1 MAKKYQLRIFGAL
14 LIITILAIIQ
24 VVSAGNQQLTFSVT
38 YGGNSFDTAY
48 SLAWA
53 FGNPSGKLYVVGSS
67 ASFSSPPQREG
78 IVAMFDEN
86 LETLSN
92 VVKMQG
98 FSGWGEFYDVAVPI
112 GISLSNTIAVVGY
125 IPNNNRD
132 PVVYWLDKS
141 TLGTTL
147 AYQLTVFSG
156 SARDEAVSVSFDSQG
171 NTIVAGFSDSGSPP
185 LDNGVP
191 FLVKIN
197 GTGYLVWSKAF
208 RPVGAGP
215 SYIGIPGI
223 SGALAIDYDNNI
235 IVAGSVA
242 LPAGK
247 DYDAFVAKF
256 DPNGNILW
264 YKTFGGSKREHAYGV
279 ALDNLGNIYVAGVT
293 NSFSAS
299 ATYDIFVARFDPN
312 GNLAWFKV
320 WDIDNVGANDVA
332 YSIAVIQ
339 YDHIYI
345 TGVTFAYDSSGDMFF
360 AKIAADG
367 TPLYVIRSNMAGE
380 DRGFKV
386 ALNIHSTN
394 DVFYVNVAGISNA
407 NPTPSSFVS
416 ASFTVVA
423 STITPTTHT
432 TFNIA
437 NNIVTVTDITAI
449 NPLVDITASVSSPDN
464 AGARAMVLKFDP
476 PSVSNENKTSIPYIS
491 YLLIAAIIS
500 LIALIAVFIK
510 RRI

>member
-1 MAKKYQLRIFGAL
+1 MKEKSLGL
-14 LIITILAIIQ
+14 LLVITMLSVIPLI
-24 VVSAGNQQLTFSVT
+24 SAGDQTLSFSVT
-38 YGGNSFDTAY
+38 YGGKSFDTAY

-67 ASFSSPPQREG
+67 TSFNPSLQREG
-78 IVAMFDEN
+78 TVAMFDEN
-86 LETLSN
+86 LGAPSR

-98 FSGWGEFYDVAVPI
+98 FSGWGEFVDVAVPI

-132 PVVYWLDKS
+132 PVVYWLDKND
-141 TLGTTL
+141 LGTTL

-156 SARDEAVSVSFDSQG
+156 SAQDQAVSVSFDSQG
-171 NTIVAGFSDSGSPP
+171 NTIVAGFSYSGTSP

-191 FLVKIN
+191 FLVKFDSAGII
-197 GTGYLVWSKAF
+197 LWSIAF
-208 RPVGAGP
+208 RPVGAST
-215 SYIGIPGI
+215 SYPG
-223 SGALAIDYDNNI
+223 AIVVDYDNNI
-235 IVAGSVA
+235 IVVGSVV
-242 LPAGK
+242 LPGK

-264 YKTFGGSKREHAYGV
+264 YKTFGGSKRDHANGV
-279 ALDNLGNIYVAGVT
+279 ALDNLGNIYVTGAT
-293 NSFSAS
+293 NSFSPS

-320 WDIDNVGANDVA
+320 WDVDNIGAKDEA

-367 TPLYVIRSNMAGE
+367 TPLYVIRSNMTGE

-407 NPTPSSFVS
+407 NPSSGSFVS
-416 ASFTVVA
+416 ASFTLVT
-423 STITPTTHT
+423 SS
-432 TFNIA
+432 
-437 NNIVTVTDITAI
+437 VTVTTQTSFNTQTSIVTTTSLPA
-449 NPLVDITASVSSPDN
+449 LVDITASVNSPDN
-464 AGARAMVLKFDP
+464 QDGRAMVLKFDP

>member
-67 ASFSSPPQREG
+67 ASFSSPPKREG
-78 IVAMFDEN
+78 TIAMFDEN
-86 LETLSN
+86 LGAPST

-141 TLGTTL
+141 TLSTTL

-185 LDNGVP
+185 LDNRVP
-191 FLVKIN
+191 FLVKFDSAGNI
-197 GTGYLVWSKAF
+197 LWSKAF
-208 RPVGAGP
+208 RPVGAGQ

-235 IVAGSVA
+235 IVAGSVV
-242 LPAGK
+242 LPGK
-247 DYDAFVAKF
+247 DYDAFIAKF
-256 DPNGNILW
+256 DLNGFLLW

-279 ALDNLGNIYVAGVT
+279 ALDNLGNIYVTGGT

-312 GNLAWFKV
+312 GNLAWFRV
-320 WDIDNVGANDVA
+320 WDIDNVGANDGA
-332 YSIAVIQ
+332 HSIAVIQ

-345 TGVTFAYDSSGDMFF
+345 TGVTFAHDPSGDMFF

-367 TPLYVIRSNMAGE
+367 TPLYVIRGNMTGE

-386 ALNIHSTN
+386 ALNIHSTK
-394 DVFYVNVAGISNA
+394 DVFYVNVAGISNS
-407 NPTPSSFVS
+407 NPSSSNFLS
-416 ASFTVVA
+416 ASFTLVA
-423 STITPTTHT
+423 SS
-432 TFNIA
+432 
-437 NNIVTVTDITAI
+437 VTVTTQTTFYSQASIVAINDITASA
-449 NPLVDITASVSSPDN
+449 PLVDITASVDSPDN
-464 AGARAMVLKFDP
+464 AGSRAMVLKFDP
-476 PSVSNENKTSIPYIS
+476 PSIPNENKNSIPYVS
-491 YLLIAAIIS
+491 YLLVAVLIT
-500 LIALIAVFIK
+500 LIALLGVFIK
-510 RRI
+510 RKKI

>member
-1 MAKKYQLRIFGAL
+1 MAKKYQLRIFSAL

-24 VVSAGNQQLTFSVT
+24 VVSAGNQVLTFSVT

-53 FGNPSGKLYVVGSS
+53 FGNPNGTLYVVGSS

-86 LETLSN
+86 LGTLIA

-112 GISLSNTIAVVGY
+112 GISLTNTIAVVGY

-132 PVVYWLDKS
+132 PVVYWLDK
-141 TLGTTL
+141 TNLATIL
-147 AYQLTVFSG
+147 AYNLTVFSG
-156 SARDEAVSVSFDSQG
+156 SARDEAVAVSFDSEG

-185 LDNGVP
+185 FDNRVP
-191 FLVKIN
+191 FLVKFDSAGNI
-197 GTGYLVWSKAF
+197 LWSKAF

-242 LPAGK
+242 LPGK

-256 DPNGNILW
+256 APNGTILW

-279 ALDNLGNIYVAGVT
+279 ALDNFGNIYVTGAT

-299 ATYDIFVARFDPN
+299 GTYDIFVARFDPN
-312 GNLAWFKV
+312 GNREWFKV
-320 WDIDNVGANDVA
+320 LDVDDKGASDGA

-345 TGVTFAYDSSGDMFF
+345 TGVTFANDTSGDMFF
-360 AKIAADG
+360 AKIAANGDY
-367 TPLYVIRSNMAGE
+367 LYVKRSNMTGE

-386 ALNIHSTN
+386 ALNIHSTK
-394 DVFYVNVAGISNA
+394 DVFYVNVAGISHA
-407 NPTPSSFVS
+407 NPTTSSFVN
-416 ASFTVVA
+416 ATFKVNEPPIA
-423 STITPTTHT
+423 PTTHT
-432 TFNIA
+432 TINIA
-437 NNIVTVTDITAI
+437 NDIVTDITAS
-449 NPLVDITASVSSPDN
+449 NPLVDITTSVSSPDN

-476 PSVSNENKTSIPYIS
+476 PSVSNENKTSIPYVS
-491 YLLIAAIIS
+491 YLLIATIIS
-500 LIALIAVFIK
+500 LITLIAVFIK
-510 RRI
+510 RRL

>member
-1 MAKKYQLRIFGAL
+1 MKQKSLGL
-14 LIITILAIIQ
+14 LLVITMLSIIPLI
-24 VVSAGNQQLTFSVT
+24 SAGNQTLSFSVT

-67 ASFSSPPQREG
+67 TSFSSPPQREG
-78 IVAMFDEN
+78 TVAMFDEN
-86 LETLSN
+86 LGAPSK

-125 IPNNNRD
+125 IPNNNVD

-171 NTIVAGFSDSGSPP
+171 NTIVAGSSNSGTSP

-191 FLVKIN
+191 FLVKFNSAGNI
-197 GTGYLVWSKAF
+197 LWSEAF
-208 RPVGAGP
+208 RPVGAST
-215 SYIGIPGI
+215 SYPVAIV
-223 SGALAIDYDNNI
+223 IDYDNNI
-235 IVAGSVA
+235 IVVGSIL
-242 LPAGK
+242 LPGK
-247 DYDAFVAKF
+247 DYDTFVAKF
-256 DPNGNILW
+256 DLNGNILW
-264 YKTFGGSKREHAYGV
+264 YKTFGGSKRDHANGV
-279 ALDNLGNIYVAGVT
+279 ALDNLGNIYVTGGT
-293 NSFSAS
+293 NSFSPS

-320 WDIDNVGANDVA
+320 WDVDNIGAYDVA
-332 YSIAVIQ
+332 NSIAVIQ

-345 TGVTFAYDSSGDMFF
+345 AGETFAYDSSGDMFF

-367 TPLYVIRSNMAGE
+367 APLYVIRSNMTGE

-407 NPTPSSFVS
+407 DPSSSSFVS
-416 ASFTVVA
+416 ASFTLVT
-423 STITPTTHT
+423 SS
-432 TFNIA
+432 
-437 NNIVTVTDITAI
+437 VTVTTQTSFDTQTGVVAINNITASA
-449 NPLVDITASVSSPDN
+449 PLVDITTNVNSPDN
-464 AGARAMVLKFDP
+464 QDGRAMVLKFDP

>member
-1 MAKKYQLRIFGAL
+1 MAKKYHLRILGAL
-14 LIITILAIIQ
+14 LAVTILAVVQ
-24 VVSAGNQQLTFSVT
+24 LVSAGNQTLTFSVT
-38 YGGNSFDTAY
+38 YGGNQYDTAY
-48 SLAWA
+48 GLAWT
-53 FGNPSGKLYVVGSS
+53 FGNPSGMLYVVGSS

-78 IVAMFDEN
+78 TVAMFDEN
-86 LETLSN
+86 LGAPQK

-98 FSGWGEFYDVAVPI
+98 FSGWGEFYDVGVPI

-132 PVVYWLDKS
+132 PVVYWLSKT
-141 TLGTTL
+141 TLDTLL

-185 LDNGVP
+185 LDNRVP
-191 FLVKIN
+191 FLVKFDSAGNI
-197 GTGYLVWSKAF
+197 LWSKAF
-208 RPVGAGP
+208 RPVGAGQ
-215 SYIGIPGI
+215 SYIGNPGI

-235 IVAGSVA
+235 IVAGSVT
-242 LPAGK
+242 LPGK
-247 DYDAFVAKF
+247 DHDAFVAKF

-279 ALDNLGNIYVAGVT
+279 ALDNLGNIYVTGST

-312 GNLAWFKV
+312 GNREWFRV
-320 WDIDNVGANDVA
+320 WDVDGIGANDVP

-407 NPTPSSFVS
+407 NPSSGSFES
-416 ASFTVVA
+416 ASFTLVTSSITVTTQTFFDTQTGVVTTA
-423 STITPTTHT
+423 SSP
-432 TFNIA
+432 A
-437 NNIVTVTDITAI
+437 LVTV
-449 NPLVDITASVSSPDN
+449 SVNSPDN
-464 AGARAMVLKFDP
+464 VGARAMVLKFDP
-476 PSVSNENKTSIPYIS
+476 PSIPNENKNSIPYVT
-491 YLLIAAIIS
+491 YLLIAAIIT
-500 LIALIAVFIK
+500 LIALFGVFIK
-510 RRI
+510 RKKI

>member
-1 MAKKYQLRIFGAL
+1 
-14 LIITILAIIQ
+14 
-24 VVSAGNQQLTFSVT
+24 
-38 YGGNSFDTAY
+38 
-48 SLAWA
+48 
-53 FGNPSGKLYVVGSS
+53 
-67 ASFSSPPQREG
+67 
-78 IVAMFDEN
+78 MFDEN
-86 LETLSN
+86 LGTPLT

-112 GISLSNTIAVVGY
+112 GISLSNFIAVVGY

-132 PVVYWLDKS
+132 PVVYWLDK
-141 TLGTTL
+141 TTL
-147 AYQLTVFSG
+147 ATILAYRLTVFSG

-185 LDNGVP
+185 LDNRVP
-191 FLVKIN
+191 FLVKFNSAGNI
-197 GTGYLVWSKAF
+197 LWSKAF

-256 DPNGNILW
+256 NPNGDILW

-279 ALDNLGNIYVAGVT
+279 ALDNFGNIYVTGAT

-299 ATYDIFVARFDPN
+299 GTYDIFVARFDPN
-312 GNLAWFKV
+312 GNLEGFKV
-320 WDIDNVGANDVA
+320 WDVDGIGANDGA

-345 TGVTFAYDSSGDMFF
+345 TGVTFAHDPSGDMFF
-360 AKIAADG
+360 AKIAAAADG
-367 TPLYVIRSNMAGE
+367 EPLKPLYVIRSNMAGE

-394 DVFYVNVAGISNA
+394 DIFYVNVAGISNA
-407 NPTPSSFVS
+407 DPSDGPFTDPSYGPFRS
-416 ASFTVVA
+416 ASFIPVSSSITV
-423 STITPTTHT
+423 TTHT
-432 TFNIA
+432 SFDRQDDVVEKA
-437 NNIVTVTDITAI
+437 SSPALVTV
-449 NPLVDITASVSSPDN
+449 SVNSPDN
-464 AGARAMVLKFDP
+464 VGARAMVLKFDP
-476 PSVSNENKTSIPYIS
+476 PSIPNENKNSIPYVS
-491 YLLIAAIIS
+491 YLLIAAIIT
-500 LIALIAVFIK
+500 LIALFGVFIK
-510 RRI
+510 RKKYK

>member
-1 MAKKYQLRIFGAL
+1 
-14 LIITILAIIQ
+14 
-24 VVSAGNQQLTFSVT
+24 
-38 YGGNSFDTAY
+38 
-48 SLAWA
+48 
-53 FGNPSGKLYVVGSS
+53 
-67 ASFSSPPQREG
+67 
-78 IVAMFDEN
+78 MFDEN
-86 LETLSN
+86 LGTTIA

-98 FSGWGEFYDVAVPI
+98 FIGWGEFYDVAVPI

-132 PVVYWLDKS
+132 PVVYWLKKDD
-141 TLGTTL
+141 LDTTL
-147 AYQLTVFSG
+147 AYQLRVFSG
-156 SARDEAVSVSFDSQG
+156 SARDEAVAVSFDSEG

-185 LDNGVP
+185 LDNRVP
-191 FLVKIN
+191 FLVKF
-197 GTGYLVWSKAF
+197 GSTGNILWSKAF
-208 RPVGAGP
+208 RPVGAGQ

-235 IVAGSVA
+235 IVAGSVT
-242 LPAGK
+242 LPGK
-247 DYDAFVAKF
+247 DHDAFVAKF
-256 DPNGNILW
+256 KSDDGSILW

-279 ALDNLGNIYVAGVT
+279 ALDNFGNIYVTGGT

-312 GNLAWFKV
+312 GNLAWFRV
-320 WDIDNVGANDVA
+320 WDIDNRGASDGA

-345 TGVTFAYDSSGDMFF
+345 SGVTFAYDSNGDMFF

-380 DRGFKV
+380 DKGFKV
-386 ALNIHSTN
+386 ALNIHSTK
-394 DVFYVNVAGISNA
+394 DVFYVNIAGISNA
-407 NPTPSSFVS
+407 DPDPDPDSGSFVS
-416 ASFTVVA
+416 ASFTLVTSSV
-423 STITPTTHT
+423 PVTTQ
-432 TFNIA
+432 TFFDTQTGV
-437 NNIVTVTDITAI
+437 VTVTDITLS
-449 NPLVDITASVSSPDN
+449 NPLDDITSSVISTAP

-491 YLLIAAIIS
+491 YLLIATIIS